1 MNEQTFTLEVKEG
14 KLIISNEI
22 QDYLNK
28 CSENV
33 QVLLTVKSESNKVA
47 YKWNKWF
54 DQLETSQSLKS
65 PTNIEND
72 YKTSLIDK
80 YKKQGLEL

>member
-33 QVLLTVKSESNKVA
+33 QVILTVKSESNKVA
-47 YKWNKWF
+47 NKWNKWF
-54 DQLETSQSLKS
+54 DQLENSQSLKS
-65 PTNIEND
+65 LTDIENE